1 MSESIFT
8 KIIQRKLPS
17 TIHFENEE
25 FIVISSNEP
34 KAPVHLLIIPKHEYK
49 NLEEIDLKNKDLHA
63 QILILCRK
71 MAKKMKIADN
81 YQIHINVGK
90 EMQQVQHLHVHL
102 LGAWKNPKKIKQ
114 ML

>member
-1 MSESIFT
+1 
-8 KIIQRKLPS
+8 
-17 TIHFENEE
+17 
-25 FIVISSNEP
+25 
-34 KAPVHLLIIPKHEYK
+34 
-49 NLEEIDLKNKDLHA
+49 
-63 QILILCRK
+63 